1 MQEPQRYTQIRR
13 CIVAVQPLDGGAG
26 LINHLQCCTV
36 EQVMIKMRT
45 VPEQTA
51 IEILPTLVYNGMTFS
66 KTQLTS

>member
-1 MQEPQRYTQIRR
+1 MQEPQRYTRVRR
-13 CIVAVQPLDGGAG
+13 RIVAVQPLDGGVG
-26 LINHLQCCTV
+26 LINHLLCCTI

>member
-1 MQEPQRYTQIRR
+1 MQEPQRYTRVRR
-13 CIVAVQPLDGGAG
+13 RIVAVQPLDGGVG
-26 LINHLQCCTV
+26 LINHLQCCTI

>member
-13 CIVAVQPLDGGAG
+13 IVAVQPLDGGVG

-45 VPEQTA
+45 VPE
-51 IEILPTLVYNGMTFS
+51 
-66 KTQLTS
+66 